1 MADGHE
7 QSCKEMTYSFEKC
20 IEKLENELK
29 SMYVELDSVNAELK
43 DLNEKFSDY
52 HENAHRKIGKLKDN
66 NLKAQNQFYQIVH
79 EKDLIIEKLQK
90 EASIKLNLFVMTNRD
105 YSCNKSIFEFKR
117 IKKHKSIFFI
127 IQDEHRWFISS
138 CGLSYRKR
146 QGPPNCSRSI
156 MVYS

>member
-1 MADGHE
+1 
-7 QSCKEMTYSFEKC
+7 MTYSFEKC

-52 HENAHRKIGKLKDN
+52 HENAQRKIGKLKDN

-79 EKDLIIEKLQK
+79 EKDLIVEKLQK

-105 YSCNKSIFEFKR
+105 YPCNKSIFEYKR
-117 IKKHKSIFFI
+117 NKKHKIVFLLFRMNIDGLFPVVDSHTGNVKGLLIV
-127 IQDEHRWFISS
+127 QD
-138 CGLSYRKR
+138 LSWSKARKLL
-146 QGPPNCSRSI
+146 
-156 MVYS
+156 